1 MSSKNLVICDRETEY
16 ASRLADYLGGK
27 KELALQV
34 KLCGSPEQLE
44 AIRRETPVDILL
56 ADDGITFTEGEL
68 AGIPKVMRLSA
79 SAVSAETEG
88 SVRKIFRYQ
97 SGNDIYT
104 HLIEALAEGGMGELW
119 NIRKKERGKLV
130 GVYSPV
136 HRAGQTAFALEK
148 GIELAKTLNV
158 LYINLETYAG
168 IGGYFPEEEKRNLS
182 MLLYYAKQET
192 GNPGLLITALVKQ
205 MKGLDYIP
213 PVIFP
218 EDIRTVT
225 ASEWMWLFGEIL
237 SHSIYD
243 VLVLDLG
250 DCVQGLFDVLKA
262 CDTVYMPAADDRLA
276 VSKLYQYEEALCR
289 QGYGEVWERM
299 VRCDIRRTAK
309 GKGSRTDGSVK
320 GGRR

>member
-1 MSSKNLVICDRETEY
+1 MSSKNLVICDREAEY
-16 ASRLADYLGGK
+16 AARLADYLGGK

-34 KLCGSPEQLE
+34 KLCSSPEQVE
-44 AIRRETPVDILL
+44 SIRREMPVDVLL
-56 ADDGITFTEGEL
+56 ADEDITFTEGEL
-68 AGIPKVMRLSA
+68 TGIPKVIRLSA
-79 SAVSAETEG
+79 ASVETE
-88 SVRKIFRYQ
+88 SPVCRIFRYQ

-119 NIRKKERGKLV
+119 NVRKKERGKLI
-130 GVYSPV
+130 GIYSPV
-136 HRAGQTAFALEK
+136 HRSGQTAFALRK
-148 GIELAKTLNV
+148 GMELAKTSNV

-192 GNPGLLITALVKQ
+192 GNPGLLITTLVKQ
-205 MKGLDYIP
+205 MEGMDYIP

-225 ASEWMWLFGEIL
+225 ASEWMWLFSEIL
-237 SHSIYD
+237 AHSIYD
-243 VLVLDLG
+243 VLILDLG
-250 DCVQGLFDVLKA
+250 DCVQGLFDILKA

-276 VSKLYQYEEALCR
+276 VSKIYQYEEVLCR

-299 VRCDIRRTAK
+299 IRCDIRRTAK
-309 GKGSRTDGSVK
+309 GKDSRTDGSVQ
-320 GGRR
+320 GGRG